1 MGQIVGGQSDVGRLR
16 RVLVKHA
23 RDAFGDAPS
32 VERQWR
38 DLRYLAPP
46 AVPAAVAE
54 YDRFLTL
61 LEAAGVE
68 PRLLPPD
75 GSVGL
80 DSLYAR
86 DVSVVCDRGVILCR
100 MGKPQR
106 RTETAAQEAAFDA
119 AGIPIRG
126 RIGDDGTLEGGDV
139 CWIDERTLAVGRGYR
154 TNDAGIRQLT
164 ELVRDCVDEV
174 VVVPLP
180 HWRGPEDV
188 FHLMSILSPIDRDL
202 FLVYAPLLPVPFREV
217 LLSRGIELIEV
228 PEPEFD
234 TLGCNVLAI
243 APREVLMVAGNPQT
257 RGRLEGAGV
266 AVREFAGREICLK
279 GGGGPTCLTRP
290 LVRDRC
296 DV

>member
-32 VERQWR
+32 VERQWH

-46 AVPAAVAE
+46 AVPAAIAE
-54 YDRFLTL
+54 YDGFLTL

-119 AGIPIRG
+119 AGITIRG

-188 FHLMSILSPIDRDL
+188 FHLMSIVSPIDRDL

-228 PEPEFD
+228 PESEFD

>member
-32 VERQWR
+32 VERQWH

-46 AVPAAVAE
+46 AVPAAIAE

-188 FHLMSILSPIDRDL
+188 FHLMSIVSPIDRDL

>member
-32 VERQWR
+32 VERQWH

>member
-188 FHLMSILSPIDRDL
+188 FHLMSIVSPIDRDL